1 MAATLEE
8 LRQAIDRLDE
18 QILPLLNQRAALA
31 IEIGRIKKWD
41 GTPLHVPS
49 REREVIDR
57 LSSMNRGPMTPD
69 AIARIYREIMATA
82 LQLEHTDAQP

>member
-8 LRQAIDRLDE
+8 LRQAIDRLDD

-31 IEIGRIKKWD
+31 IKIGHIKKSD
-41 GTPLHVPS
+41 GSPLHVPS
-49 REREVIDR
+49 REREVIER
-57 LSSMNRGPMTPD
+57 LTAMSNGPMPPD

-82 LQLEHTDAQP
+82 LQLEHKDEPS